1 MKVEIRDLW
10 KRYPGTWA
18 LRDISLRA
26 ETGRVLGILGENGC
40 GKSTLFRILA
50 GVTRPSKGTVLLD
63 GQPVGVETR
72 RRVAFLPEVNPFYK
86 WMGVVEQLEFLSAF
100 YPGWD
105 MDKSRELLKF
115 MNLPEDQ
122 KIGTLS
128 RGQQGRLKV
137 VAAFSWSSDLVLMD
151 DPFAGIDPPSRR
163 RILQGL
169 FNEFRFDAQT
179 MFLTSHLVTEI
190 EAFIEDLVFM
200 KAGEIALSGNMD
212 QVREEQGKS
221 LEEIF
226 ETVAY

>member
-72 RRVAFLPEVNPFYK
+72 RRVAFLPEVDPFYK
-86 WMGVVEQLEFLSAF
+86 WMGGVEQLEFLSAF

-151 DPFAGIDPPSRR
+151 EPFAGIDPPSRR

>member
-1 MKVEIRDLW
+1 M
-10 KRYPGTWA
+10 
-18 LRDISLRA
+18 
-26 ETGRVLGILGENGC
+26 
-40 GKSTLFRILA
+40 
-50 GVTRPSKGTVLLD
+50 
-63 GQPVGVETR
+63 
-72 RRVAFLPEVNPFYK
+72 
-86 WMGVVEQLEFLSAF
+86 
-100 YPGWD
+100 
-105 MDKSRELLKF
+105 LKF

-151 DPFAGIDPPSRR
+151 EPFAGIDPPSRR

-200 KAGEIALSGNMD
+200 KAGEIALSGNVD

>member
-179 MFLTSHLVTEI
+179 MFLISFV
-190 EAFIEDLVFM
+190 
-200 KAGEIALSGNMD
+200 
-212 QVREEQGKS
+212 
-221 LEEIF
+221 
-226 ETVAY
+226 

>member
-1 MKVEIRDLW
+1 MKVEICDLW
-10 KRYPGTWA
+10 KRYPGNWA
-18 LRDISLRA
+18 LRGISLKA
-26 ETGRVLGILGENGC
+26 ETGRVLGVLGENGC

-72 RRVAFLPEVNPFYK
+72 RRVAFLPEIDPFYK
-86 WMGVVEQLEFLSAF
+86 WMRVMEQLEFLAAF

-105 MDKSRELLKF
+105 MDKSRELLGF
-115 MNLPEDQ
+115 MGLPEDQ

-137 VAAFSWSSDLVLMD
+137 VAAFSWPSDLVLMD
-151 DPFAGIDPPSRR
+151 EPFAGIDPPSRR

-169 FNEFRFDAQT
+169 FKEFRFDAQT
-179 MFLTSHLVTEI
+179 MLLTTHLVTEI

-200 KAGEIALSGNMD
+200 KAGEIVLSGNMD

>member
-1 MKVEIRDLW
+1 MRVEIRDLW

-18 LRDISLRA
+18 LRGVSLTV
-26 ETGRVLGILGENGC
+26 ETGRVLGVLGENGC
-40 GKSTLFRILA
+40 GKSTFFRILS
-50 GVTRPSKGTVLLD
+50 GLTRPSKGTISLD
-63 GQPVGVETR
+63 GLPVGVETK
-72 RRVAFLPEVNPFYK
+72 RRVAFLPEVDSFYD
-86 WMGVVEQLEFLSAF
+86 WMRVMEQLEFLSAF

-105 MDKSRELLKF
+105 IEKSRELLNF
-115 MNLPEDQ
+115 MELPEGQ

-128 RGQQGRLKV
+128 RGQKGRLKV
-137 VAAFSWSSDLVLMD
+137 VAAFSWPSDLVLMD
-151 DPFAGIDPPSRR
+151 EPFAGIDPPSRR

-200 KAGEIALSGNMD
+200 KAGEIVLSGNMD

>member
-1 MKVEIRDLW
+1 MRVEISDLW

-18 LRDISLRA
+18 LRGVSLTVD
-26 ETGRVLGILGENGC
+26 TGRVLGVLGENGC

-50 GVTRPSKGTVLLD
+50 GVTRLSKGTVALD
-63 GQPVGVETR
+63 GEPVGVETQ
-72 RRVAFLPEVNPFYK
+72 RRVAYLPEIDPFYD
-86 WMGVVEQLEFLSAF
+86 WMRVMEQLEFLATF

-105 MDKSRELLKF
+105 LDKSRELLGF
-115 MNLPEDQ
+115 MGLDEDK

-128 RGQQGRLKV
+128 RGQKGRLKV
-137 VAAFSWSSDLVLMD
+137 VAAFSWPSDLVLMD
-151 DPFAGIDPPSRR
+151 EPFAGIDPPSRR

-169 FNEFRFDAQT
+169 FNEFRFDSQT

-190 EAFIEDLVFM
+190 EAFIEDLVFL
-200 KAGEIALSGNMD
+200 KDGEIALSGNMD